1 MTNAMPSRL
10 FFALKLSIVLTI
22 LMNFPNS
29 NALKH
34 SFVANHDGRF
44 FIGPIGVPYGFLKKG
59 IYYLRVSQFR
69 INTSSH
75 NTGHSSKH
83 DKNNPMSDKDIN
95 SEMDGLHPGF
105 LLKRFDNEAMFATF
119 QEMILEDPTKCGF
132 DGLED
137 EIDQHSFEDQ
147 GTPQSITSNNDGGIS
162 GTNDDLVATGRGVF
176 DGGADGIFMSMKHP
190 KQWKPNEP
198 TVHNTFTVNEE
209 GYYFLFYQI
218 CLTENTQ
225 NQKYLFKEMK
235 SSFKLDFEYMNYD
248 VIGNASYLTAGE
260 MPLPHMYLYFSISY
274 AIMLLFWLRRLQGE
288 GFGFGHKPT
297 VYAIHHLMS
306 AVLLLKVLSIFF
318 ESVRYHFIR
327 VNGHAELWVSLL
339 NTWMCGYDECIIH
352 CADTFIIR
360 TQSIVYYG
368 LNFVKGTFLFTV
380 ILLIGSGWSF
390 FKPLLTQKERRIIY
404 FVFFLQVVDNI
415 AILVLTHETM
425 GERLYNDWSAVLH
438 LVDIFSC
445 CAILVPIVWQVNSLE
460 ESLESV
466 QKEEAESEDENE
478 NGIGGSTATGE
489 TLRLQSTLSLFRSFY
504 LIVVAY
510 IYFTRIVVY
519 LFATSLSYNNT
530 WMRYFVAEVG
540 TLLFYLMI
548 GIKFMPTVRS
558 EYEQVVS
565 NEPNS
570 SEENTIELG
579 SMS

>member
-1 MTNAMPSRL
+1 
-10 FFALKLSIVLTI
+10 
-22 LMNFPNS
+22 
-29 NALKH
+29 
-34 SFVANHDGRF
+34 
-44 FIGPIGVPYGFLKKG
+44 
-59 IYYLRVSQFR
+59 
-69 INTSSH
+69 
-75 NTGHSSKH
+75 
-83 DKNNPMSDKDIN
+83 
-95 SEMDGLHPGF
+95 
-105 LLKRFDNEAMFATF
+105 
-119 QEMILEDPTKCGF
+119 
-132 DGLED
+132 
-137 EIDQHSFEDQ
+137 
-147 GTPQSITSNNDGGIS
+147 
-162 GTNDDLVATGRGVF
+162 
-176 DGGADGIFMSMKHP
+176 
-190 KQWKPNEP
+190 
-198 TVHNTFTVNEE
+198 
-209 GYYFLFYQI
+209 
-218 CLTENTQ
+218 
-225 NQKYLFKEMK
+225 
-235 SSFKLDFEYMNYD
+235 
-248 VIGNASYLTAGE
+248 
-260 MPLPHMYLYFSISY
+260 
-274 AIMLLFWLRRLQGE
+274 
-288 GFGFGHKPT
+288 
-297 VYAIHHLMS
+297 MS